1 MTPLPGESPTISQP
15 WGRECLNI
23 GNVFHRIGHLFIQD
37 FDLIGFVLV
46 LFTDVQL
53 FGDISKEI
61 NDLVSQARIVP
72 KLLSAWTQN
81 LTFSVFNNFL
91 CPVSLVV
98 LTASKCSSPSSEST
112 QARSNLRCPLPNR
125 HPLLY
130 LTSFLAQK
138 LPPHPPFLL
147 I

>member
-23 GNVFHRIGHLFIQD
+23 GNVFHRIGHLFMQD

-53 FGDISKEI
+53 FSDISKEI
-61 NDLVSQARIVP
+61 KGLVSRARIVP

-81 LTFSVFNNFL
+81 LMFSVF
-91 CPVSLVV
+91 
-98 LTASKCSSPSSEST
+98 
-112 QARSNLRCPLPNR
+112 
-125 HPLLY
+125 
-130 LTSFLAQK
+130 K
-138 LPPHPPFLL
+138 LFSVQFPRWC
-147 I
+147 